1 LTAAIG
7 CDRTGVMR
15 KIHLIALSLLIA
27 VSLGCKSLNDDVIP
41 KTSLDSS
48 VVAPA
53 RVLTHAATMRV
64 VAAMLESGAI
74 TDPKSLK
81 EAIKQLRKIK
91 IPGSRQ
97 KIVTTI
103 GYASPK
109 NTSADTINVT
119 YNPTNAVFMLYMTNL
134 TTTTDPSVVIAAG
147 EAQATVTGAEGE
159 AFRQAM
165 DGAAGLTDSLG
176 KLTPSGQV
184 KSVLTPTTPTP

>member
-1 LTAAIG
+1 MKKTLT
-7 CDRTGVMR
+7 
-15 KIHLIALSLLIA
+15 LIALALFVLA
-27 VSLGCKSLNDDVIP
+27 GCKSINDDVIP

-53 RVLTHAATMRV
+53 RVLTHAATMRAV
-64 VAAMLESGAI
+64 IAMVESGAI
-74 TDPKSLK
+74 TDEKGLK
-81 EAIKQLRKIK
+81 AAIKELRKIK
-91 IPGSRQ
+91 IPGSRG

-109 NTSADTINVT
+109 NTSADVINVT

-134 TTTTDPSVVIAAG
+134 VTTTDPSVVIAAG

-176 KLTPSGQV
+176 KLTPAGKI
-184 KSVLTPTTPTP
+184 KSVIPSPE

>member
-1 LTAAIG
+1 VNRKTILLLLACITAGLFA
-7 CDRTGVMR
+7 
-15 KIHLIALSLLIA
+15 
-27 VSLGCKSLNDDVIP
+27 GCKSLNDDVIP

-53 RVLTHAATMRV
+53 RVLTHGATMR
-64 VAAMLESGAI
+64 AITAMVDSGAI
-74 TDPKSLK
+74 TDQKSLK
-81 EAIKQLRKIK
+81 AAIKELRKIK

-109 NTSADTINVT
+109 NTSADVINVT

-159 AFRQAM
+159 AFKQAM
-165 DGAAGLTDSLG
+165 EGAAGLSDSLI
-176 KLTPSGQV
+176 KLTPAGQV
-184 KSVLTPTTPTP
+184 KDALPKP